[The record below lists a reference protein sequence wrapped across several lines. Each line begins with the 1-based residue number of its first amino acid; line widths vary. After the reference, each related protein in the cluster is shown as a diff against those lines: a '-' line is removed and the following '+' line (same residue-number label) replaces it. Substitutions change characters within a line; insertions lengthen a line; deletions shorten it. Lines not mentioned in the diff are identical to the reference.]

1 MLDHNIAF
9 GRVLRELRKRKGWS
23 QYKLASASGLDRS
36 YISLLER
43 GERSP
48 TLDSILSLG
57 PVLGATLPE
66 IARAMG
72 ELMRQEPP

>member
-1 MLDHNIAF
+1 MNDHNTAF
-9 GRVLRELRKRKGWS
+9 GRVLRELRTRKGWS
-23 QYKLASASGLDRS
+23 QYKLADASGLDRS

-48 TLDSILSLG
+48 TLDSVLRLG
-57 PVLGATLPE
+57 DVLDATLPE

-72 ELMRQEPP
+72 ELMHEEQA